1 MDILRALHEKSP
13 KHNIYFFVKLPNK
26 GTIMEKIL
34 DIADAIAHE
43 KGLEPAKVIEA
54 LKTAFVQTAKRV
66 INKDFAFEAQIDEK
80 TKAINIIQTITVLAD
95 DDEDL
100 YTEEGD
106 VNPAYM
112 SLSDA
117 KAYDDQV
124 EVGDQLQD
132 EHSLEDYGRTGASQL
147 HREIEFHIQRLVEDE
162 LFNKYKSKVGTLVS
176 GRVTRVD
183 AQQSTYI
190 EVDEVRA
197 VLPMKSRIKGESF
210 DVGDHIKAVVRRV
223 NMDKENG
230 IQIELSRTSPKFLEE
245 LLALEVPEIA
255 DGTVIVERS
264 ARIPGERAKVALLS
278 THPQVDAVG
287 ATVGVKGV
295 RINAVSEELI
305 GENIDCIEYTSIT
318 ELFVSRTMSPAI
330 ISHVEIIQNEE
341 GENEKV
347 IVTLPADQKSKAIGK
362 SGINIRLASMLTGM
376 NIELVETDSTTN
388 EATGEI
394 EESKD
399 GVDALEALFN

>member
-1 MDILRALHEKSP
+1 
-13 KHNIYFFVKLPNK
+13 
-26 GTIMEKIL
+26 MEKIL

-43 KGLEPAKVIEA
+43 KGLEPQKVLES

-66 INKDFAFEAQIDEK
+66 IDRDFNFEAQVDDE
-80 TKAINIIQTITVLAD
+80 TKSIKIIQIITVLAD
-95 DDEDL
+95 DNEDL

-106 VNPAYM
+106 VDPAYM
-112 SLSDA
+112 SLTDA
-117 KAYDDQV
+117 KAYDDQA

-162 LFNKYKSKVGTLVS
+162 LFNKYKSKIGNLVS

-183 AQQSTYI
+183 GQESTYI

-197 VLPMKSRIKGESF
+197 VLPMKSRIKGEKF

-230 IQIELSRTSPKFLEE
+230 IQIELSRTSPKFLEA
-245 LLALEVPEIA
+245 LLELEVPEIA

-264 ARIPGERAKVALLS
+264 ARIPGERAKIALIS

-295 RINAVSEELI
+295 RINAVSDELI
-305 GENIDCIEYTSIT
+305 GENIDCIEYTDIT

-330 ISHVEIIQNEE
+330 ISHVEIIKNEE

-347 IVTLPADQKSKAIGK
+347 IITLPADQKSKAIGK

-376 NIELVETDSTTN
+376 NIELVENDSSTN
-388 EATGEI
+388 EETGEI

>member
-1 MDILRALHEKSP
+1 
-13 KHNIYFFVKLPNK
+13 
-26 GTIMEKIL
+26 MEKIL
-34 DIADAIAHE
+34 DIAHAIAHE
-43 KGLEPAKVIEA
+43 KGLEPEKVIEA

-66 INKDFAFEAQIDEK
+66 INKDFAFEAHIDEK
-80 TKAINIIQTITVLAD
+80 TKAITIIQTITVLAD
-95 DDEDL
+95 DNEDL
-100 YTEEGD
+100 YTEAGA
-106 VNPAYM
+106 VNPAFM

-117 KAYDDQV
+117 KEYDDQA

-132 EHSLEDYGRTGASQL
+132 EHSLEEYGRTGASQL

-183 AQQSTYI
+183 KLQSTYI

-210 DVGDHIKAVVRRV
+210 DVGDHIKAVVRKV

-305 GENIDCIEYTSIT
+305 GENIDCIEYTSIA

-330 ISHVEIIQNEE
+330 ISHVTIIKNEE
-341 GENEKV
+341 GENEKA

-376 NIELVETDSTTN
+376 NIELVETGSTTN

>member
-1 MDILRALHEKSP
+1 
-13 KHNIYFFVKLPNK
+13 
-26 GTIMEKIL
+26 MEKIL

-43 KGLEPAKVIEA
+43 KGLEPEKVIEA

-66 INKDFAFEAQIDEK
+66 INRDFAFEAQIDED
-80 TKAINIIQTITVLAD
+80 TKAISIIQTITVLAD
-95 DDEDL
+95 DNEDL
-100 YTEEGD
+100 YTEEGE

-112 SLSDA
+112 SLTDA
-117 KAYDDQV
+117 RAYDDQV

-132 EHSLEDYGRTGASQL
+132 EHNLEDFGRTGASQL

-245 LLALEVPEIA
+245 LLALEVPEIS

-264 ARIPGERAKVALLS
+264 ARIPGERAKIALMS

-330 ISHVEIIQNEE
+330 ISHVEILKNEE
-341 GENEKV
+341 GENEKA
-347 IVTLPADQKSKAIGK
+347 IITLPADQKSKAIGK

-388 EATGEI
+388 EETGEI

>member
-1 MDILRALHEKSP
+1 M
-13 KHNIYFFVKLPNK
+13 KLPKK
-26 GTIMEKIL
+26 GTTMEKIL

-43 KGLEPAKVIEA
+43 KGLEPEKVIEA

-66 INKDFAFEAQIDEK
+66 INRDFAFEAQIDED
-80 TKAINIIQTITVLAD
+80 TKAIGIIQTITVMAD
-95 DDEDL
+95 DNEDL
-100 YTEEGD
+100 YTEEGEP
-106 VNPAYM
+106 NPAYM
-112 SLSDA
+112 SLTDA
-117 KAYDDQV
+117 KQYDDQV

-197 VLPMKSRIKGESF
+197 VLPMKSRIKGEVF
-210 DVGDHIKAVVRRV
+210 NVGDHIKAVVRRV

-245 LLALEVPEIA
+245 LLALEVPEIS

-264 ARIPGERAKVALLS
+264 ARIPGERAKIALIS

-305 GENIDCIEYTSIT
+305 GENIDCIEYTAIT

-330 ISHVEIIQNEE
+330 ISHVEIVKNEE
-341 GENEKV
+341 GENEKA
-347 IVTLPADQKSKAIGK
+347 IITLPADQKSKAIGK

-376 NIELVETDSTTN
+376 NIELIETDSSTN
-388 EATGEI
+388 EETGEI
-394 EESKD
+394 EEAKD